1 MVITVPLR
9 AKVIA
14 LAPGALTTLV
24 CINCTRSAQ
33 NSCLYYSVYLYPE
46 RSHLSTVFILNPVR
60 SQLSSVHIVP
70 GALTKL
76 VTDTVECEEFAY
88 DAYF

>member
-1 MVITVPLR
+1 MVITAPLI
-9 AKVIA
+9 AKVTA

-24 CINCTRSAQ
+24 CTYCTRNAH
-33 NSCLYYSVYLYPE
+33 NSRLYILYSE
-46 RSHLSTVFILNPVR
+46 R

-76 VTDTVECEEFAY
+76 VIDTVECEEF
-88 DAYF
+88 DFTMLIFDVL